1 MSREPRSENSINTY
15 FVVFGTLEIGLKK
28 INSDLKLSSL
38 SSLSLQGTVIGAN
51 DSVGLVTDDVEAGEF
66 ELLVDAFVSFP
77 RNEIPRVRA
86 DLNIL
91 LYLVEAS
98 LDFDVVVEETD
109 DVLYSRTYGLAFL
122 N

>member
-1 MSREPRSENSINTY
+1 M
-15 FVVFGTLEIGLKK
+15 GLKK

-51 DSVGLVTDDVEAGEF
+51 GSIGLVADDVEAGEF
-66 ELLVDAFVSFP
+66 ELLVDAFVSLP

-98 LDFDVVVEETD
+98 LDFDVVVEETE
-109 DVLYSRTYGLAFL
+109 DVLDK
-122 N
+122 

>member
-1 MSREPRSENSINTY
+1 MNKRQYYLYEIKIRKCDKTY

-38 SSLSLQGTVIGAN
+38 SSLSLQGTVMGAN
-51 DSVGLVTDDVEAGEF
+51 DSIGLVTDDIEAGEF
-66 ELLVDAFVSFP
+66 ELLVEAFVSLP
-77 RNEIPRVRA
+77 KNEIPRVRA

-91 LYLVEAS
+91 LYLEAS

-109 DVLYSRTYGLAFL
+109 DVLDK
-122 N
+122 